1 MQLFYIKKQLHLYVK
16 EISVTISIHSVVP
29 KGSTIGVLLL
39 IIFVNNLPDA
49 LEALTLLF
57 ADGIKAVTRRA

>member
-1 MQLFYIKKQLHLYVK
+1 MT
-16 EISVTISIHSVVP
+16 ISVHSGVP

-39 IIFVNNLPDA
+39 DAFVNNLPDA

-57 ADGIKAVTRRA
+57 ADGVKAVTRRA